1 MPRASTL
8 TGMRLVWALCSI
20 VVIAAALAQPARG
33 QATSFPTD
41 SSILAMLRARLER
54 SGSTAIVVGLLE
66 DGKRRVIAHGTT
78 SRGGQ
83 VVGGN
88 TVFEIGSITK
98 VFTGTLLAD
107 MARRGEIKLED
118 PVSKYLP
125 ASVRMPSSNG
135 RRITVGDLADQH
147 SGLPRLPDN
156 LNPANPKNPYA
167 DYPADS
173 MFAFLSRHTLAR
185 APGARFEYSNLGVG
199 LLGHAL
205 ARRAGTTYETLLIE
219 RILDPLGLDDTRITL
234 TPSMRQR
241 LAAGH
246 DASGVPAENWD
257 IPSLAGAGALR
268 STANDLLDFAAAAL
282 GTPGPLAAAFE
293 MAQRPRHDINPRMSI
308 GLNWFT
314 ARAGNVAIV
323 WHNGGT
329 GGYRSYLGLD
339 KGGRRA
345 VVVLTNSQNGADDI
359 GRHLLDP
366 VLPLA
371 SAP

>member
-205 ARRAGTTYETLLIE
+205 ARRAGTTYETLLI
-219 RILDPLGLDDTRITL
+219 
-234 TPSMRQR
+234 
-241 LAAGH
+241 
-246 DASGVPAENWD
+246 
-257 IPSLAGAGALR
+257 PSLAGAGALR